1 MEKLEQH
8 LISRGMDPSLYGPA
22 LDDENRVA
30 TFYLYNL
37 SGQIA
42 GYQQYRPEGS
52 KKNNNDPREGKYF
65 TRAGFQKNVVF
76 GLEFHNPNDRRM
88 FVTEGIFKAGVL
100 HRLGY
105 NAIAVLGGTP
115 KPLRPWFFAMEGN
128 FDMIAIGDPDSTG
141 QKLVNTVGKGWCS
154 PVDLDEMMDYDIEEM
169 LRTRAG

>member
-1 MEKLEQH
+1 MERLEQH
-8 LISRGMDPSLYGPA
+8 LISRGMVPSLYGPS
-22 LDDENRVA
+22 LDEENRVA

-37 SGQIA
+37 TGQIA
-42 GYQQYRPEGS
+42 GYQQYRPEGT
-52 KKNNNDPREGKYF
+52 KANNNDPRDGKYF

-76 GLEFHNPNDRRM
+76 GLEFLNPDDPRM
-88 FVTEGIFKAGVL
+88 FVTEGIFKAAVL

-128 FDMIAIGDPDSTG
+128 FRMIGIGDPDATG
-141 QKLVNTVGKGWCS
+141 QKLVNIVGKGFTS
-154 PVDLDEMMDYDIEEM
+154 PVDLDEMTDYDIEEM